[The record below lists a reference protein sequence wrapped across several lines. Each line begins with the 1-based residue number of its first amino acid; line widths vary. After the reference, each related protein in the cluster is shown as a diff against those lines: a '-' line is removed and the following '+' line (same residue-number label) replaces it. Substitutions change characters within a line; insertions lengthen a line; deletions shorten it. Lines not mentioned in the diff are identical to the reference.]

1 MDFVK
6 RQDAHSMPFDG
17 GVRHVAQILRHDVV
31 QFLVPHFH
39 FECHLVLAR
48 QLVPSA
54 LGARVLEQSQRRVVE
69 FIFLVFFSAIPV
81 QTNVI
86 IACKISL
93 V

>member
-1 MDFVK
+1 
-6 RQDAHSMPFDG
+6 MPFDG

-69 FIFLVFFSAIPV
+69 FISLRLVFFSAIPV

>member
-1 MDFVK
+1 
-6 RQDAHSMPFDG
+6 MPFDG

-48 QLVPSA
+48 QPVPPA

-69 FIFLVFFSAIPV
+69 FTSLRLVVVCCCSFSAISV

-86 IACKISL
+86 IAYISQ